1 MNKYSICGLIVVVLF
16 LYISFCIGIAN
27 FVDPYINALQGILF
41 VNLIFLV
48 FGFFTFLYF
57 LPTYISI
64 KKQSKYSLQISILNT
79 FLGFS
84 LIGWVAA
91 LIWATFDNKAD
102 KVETK
107 TPLILAIS
115 VYILALL
122 GWFLYLHNYNSID
135 NQIDRMNDKF
145 EQQEQETIN
154 AIKTLQKHYSN
165 NY

>member
-1 MNKYSICGLIVVVLF
+1 M
-16 LYISFCIGIAN
+16 
-27 FVDPYINALQGILF
+27 
-41 VNLIFLV
+41 
-48 FGFFTFLYF
+48 
-57 LPTYISI
+57 
-64 KKQSKYSLQISILNT
+64 QISILNT

-91 LIWATFDNKAD
+91 LIWATFDNKTD

-107 TPLILAIS
+107 TPLILAIT
-115 VYILALL
+115 VYMLVLL